1 MFFQCIQNSRSI
13 SIFKACVKGEIGL
26 PSSWKLSPQL
36 ELWAEAA
43 VCLAVLCD
51 TIFPIEEPINAQ
63 AQKRRKILVNLEE
76 KIRVEDMY
84 LRCIESIN
92 LRTEWY

>member
-1 MFFQCIQNSRSI
+1 M
-13 SIFKACVKGEIGL
+13 
-26 PSSWKLSPQL
+26 

-84 LRCIESIN
+84 LRCIESVN
-92 LRTEWY
+92 LRME